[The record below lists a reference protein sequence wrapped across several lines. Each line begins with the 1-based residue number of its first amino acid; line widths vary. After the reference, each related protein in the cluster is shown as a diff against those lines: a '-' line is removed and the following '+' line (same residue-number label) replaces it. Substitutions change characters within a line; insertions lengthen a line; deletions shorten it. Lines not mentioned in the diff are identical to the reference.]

1 MMTGIGVARFWERMH
16 GVVAVRHPLLAV
28 FLGDAELD
36 AVVRSYIAV
45 HPPRP
50 LGQAK
55 VGARLAEFLASTEPW
70 SAHPIIAELAAYD
83 YRRSGVALQP
93 EEKALTRAQLTSA
106 HPHTIARTRIRLKRR
121 SALVMTRF
129 RFHALPPT
137 RLSRTTPLDEHPTYL
152 LVHMAKSDMMTI
164 EVDAV
169 AHAAFEHFALG
180 GTMRALTQA
189 LRGLTF
195 TELEIERF
203 LARCF
208 AAGLLVADG
217 HA

>member
-1 MMTGIGVARFWERMH
+1 MMTGIGVARFWERMR
-16 GVVAVRHPLLAV
+16 GAVAMRHPLLAA

-45 HPPRP
+45 HPPSP

-55 VGARLAEFLASTEPW
+55 VGARL
-70 SAHPIIAELAAYD
+70 AELAAYD

-93 EEKALTRAQLTSA
+93 EEKPLTRAQLSA
-106 HPHTIARTRIRLKRR
+106 VHPHTIARTRIRLKKR
-121 SALVMTRF
+121 STLVTTRF

-137 RLSRTTPLDEHPTYL
+137 RLSRTTPLDEQPTYL
-152 LVHMAKSDMMTI
+152 LVHMARNDVMTI
-164 EVDAV
+164 EVDAC

-180 GTMRALTQA
+180 GTMRVLTQA

>member
-1 MMTGIGVARFWERMH
+1 MMTGIGVARFWERMR
-16 GVVAVRHPLLAV
+16 GAMAMRHPLLAT
-28 FLGDAELD
+28 FLGDVELD
-36 AVVRSYIAV
+36 TVVRSYIAV
-45 HPPRP
+45 HPPSP

-55 VGARLAEFLASTEPW
+55 VGARLAEFLGSNEPW

-93 EEKALTRAQLTSA
+93 EEKLLTRAQLSA
-106 HPHTIARTRIRLKRR
+106 VHPHTIARTRIRLKKR
-121 SALVMTRF
+121 SALVTTRF

-137 RLSRTTPLDEHPTYL
+137 RLSRATPLDEQPTYL
-152 LVHMAKSDMMTI
+152 LVHMARNDVMTI
-164 EVDAV
+164 EVDAC

-180 GTMRALTQA
+180 GTMRVLTQA